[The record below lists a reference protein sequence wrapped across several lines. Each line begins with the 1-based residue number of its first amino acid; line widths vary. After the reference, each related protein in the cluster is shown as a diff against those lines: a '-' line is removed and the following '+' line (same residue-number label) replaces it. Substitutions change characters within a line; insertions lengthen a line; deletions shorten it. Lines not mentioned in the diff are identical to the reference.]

1 MDKASWM
8 NIISTHRKKC
18 EKIISLSNDIRY
30 VGVFNEYG
38 RTIVG
43 KIRPGIKPMFSPNAV
58 REEFFAVTS
67 ILRLR
72 QKSVKGLGELEY
84 IFMRHKNMNVLLFSQ
99 NNITYYITINSK
111 TNLTSILINK
121 IKKLITES

>member
-1 MDKASWM
+1 
-8 NIISTHRKKC
+8 
-18 EKIISLSNDIRY
+18 
-30 VGVFNEYG
+30 
-38 RTIVG
+38 
-43 KIRPGIKPMFSPNAV
+43 MFSPNAV